1 MAVEHLH
8 PPARVSFIVFAPL
21 TGQILRTGTCAQTD
35 LELQAGPG
43 EAVIEGQAEDDRHF
57 VQEGQI
63 VDLPPR
69 PHPDA
74 EFDFAVGLWRA
85 PEARSARAEAAAYLA
100 ETDWMVIRAA
110 ETGKPVPDDVST
122 RRAEARKSL

>member
-1 MAVEHLH
+1 MREQQ
-8 PPARVSFIVFAPL
+8 PPARVSFVVYDPK
-21 TGQILRTGTCAQTD
+21 TGQILRTGNCARTD
-35 LELQAGPG
+35 LHLQAGAG
-43 EAVIEGQAEDDRHF
+43 EEVIEGLAEDDRQC
-57 VQEGQI
+57 VREGQI

-74 EFDFAVGLWRA
+74 EFDFGADLWRQ